1 MHVKG
6 GFKLLENQKKKINL
20 GEAVKGVGKSTV
32 KFVDNTAKII
42 VKNIDQNDDG
52 EFDIKDV
59 AIVTDTIGNVAKNT
73 ANNIKDILEEKNRQ
87 MEKKLLH
94 PIFVEDLD
102 DASFY
107 MPKLIRVT
115 DIDKKR
121 ADSDVCKDSI
131 GYIADLKEI
140 QIVNLFRNKLDIFG
154 LTLYPDADYEL
165 YYVDPN
171 DRDRYIA
178 LDEYF
183 NYLKVSRVN
192 ELQRIAQSLG
202 AKYFKVTLKEHKASF
217 SKSEAKANGSAKV
230 KGAGTVNV
238 ENTSSTSNVNTVEI
252 SAEMNCTGH
261 APTQPQLYFLQRD
274 ESVLNLIA
282 LRMNATSP
290 MMHQK
295 VTIEFS
301 NSTGIKE
308 KDAVK
313 IDAALKALKISGN
326 VTVTNEVQNESRRFF
341 EYEIDF

>member
-1 MHVKG
+1 MV
-6 GFKLLENQKKKINL
+6 ENQKNKINL
-20 GEAVKGVGKSTV
+20 GEAVKGVGKSTM
-32 KFVDNTAKII
+32 KFVDNTTKTI
-42 VKNIDQNDDG
+42 VKKIDQNDDG

-59 AIVTDTIGNVAKNT
+59 TLVADNIGNVAKNT
-73 ANNIKDILEEKNRQ
+73 ANSIKDIIEEKNRQ

-102 DASFY
+102 DASFC

-121 ADSDVCKDSI
+121 SESEVCIDSI
-131 GYIADLKEI
+131 GYISDLKEM
-140 QIVNLFRNKLDIFG
+140 QIVNLFRNKLDMFG
-154 LTLYPDADYEL
+154 LTFYPDADYEL
-165 YYVDPN
+165 YYIDPN

-202 AKYFKVTLKEHKASF
+202 AKYFKVTLKEHKACF
-217 SKSEAKANGSAKV
+217 TKSETKANGSAKLM
-230 KGAGTVNV
+230 GGGTVNM
-238 ENTSSTSNVNTVEI
+238 ENFSSSSNVNTVEI
-252 SAEMNCTGH
+252 STEMNCTGH
-261 APTQPQLYFLQRD
+261 TPTQPQLYYLQRD

-282 LRMNATSP
+282 LRLNTTSP